1 MNYYSTNNPGL
12 MSTFEYAIFSG
23 LAPDGGLWMPMEFPK
38 VYNPAL
44 IKKDT
49 AIHDVA
55 KQLLTPFLSENF
67 TTAEIESIIVDA
79 FNFPIAMTSL
89 SRYVSMCELFRGPTL
104 AFKDF
109 GARFMARVF
118 ASFAEKKGMKLV
130 ILVATS
136 GDTGSAVASGFHNVP
151 NTDVVILY
159 PKGKV
164 SRLQELQLTTYSGN
178 VKALRVDGTFDD
190 CQRLV
195 KMAFS
200 DRPLREMIHL
210 TSANSINIARL
221 LPQMVYYGYASYL
234 IKVFEDESPV
244 IAVPSGNL
252 GNVTAGLM
260 AKRMGFPIEKFVIG
274 TNVNRA
280 VPDFFEFGIY
290 EPKSSI
296 QTISNAMDVGD
307 PSNFSRIKA
316 LYNGDLYTMKKD
328 IAAYSIT
335 DIETEQNIRFA
346 YDSAG
351 YVSDPHTAV
360 GLAALRI
367 EQSKFPG
374 SRGIVMST
382 AHPSKFPEVVQKNID
397 RTLVVHEALESLEG
411 KPQEV
416 TDMNVDYLKL
426 RDLLMSYQSK

>member
-44 IKKDT
+44 IKKET

-55 KQLLTPFLSENF
+55 KQLLTPFLSDNF
-67 TTAEIESIIVDA
+67 TTAEIESIIVKS

-89 SRYVSMCELFRGPTL
+89 NSYVRMCELFRGPTL

-118 ASFAEKKGMKLV
+118 EAFAEKKGMKLV

-164 SRLQELQLTTYSGN
+164 SRLQELQLTTYGGN
-178 VKALRVDGTFDD
+178 VKALRVNGTFDD

-200 DRPLREMIHL
+200 DRPLREQIQL

-234 IKVFEDESPV
+234 INAYENVSPV

-260 AKRMGFPIEKFVIG
+260 AKKMGFPIQKFIIG
-274 TNVNRA
+274 TNVNKT
-280 VPDFFEFGIY
+280 VPSFFETGKY
-290 EPKSSI
+290 EPKPSL

-307 PSNFSRIKA
+307 PSNFSRIKS
-316 LYNGDLYTMKKD
+316 LYNGDLEAMKKD

-351 YVSDPHTAV
+351 YVADPHTAV
-360 GLAALRI
+360 GLAALRL
-367 EQSKFPG
+367 EQAKYPE
-374 SRGIVMST
+374 SRGVVMST
-382 AHPSKFPEVVQKNID
+382 AHPSKFPEVVQKIIK
-397 RTLVVHEALESLEG
+397 RSLVVHESLKSLEG

-416 TDMNVDYLKL
+416 IDMNIDYLKL
-426 RDLLMSYQSK
+426 RDLLMSYKSK